1 MLEFT
6 IHGDG
11 SGAVLDIQLQ
21 DASAGVREFFVNLT
35 FVGWKTIRMTLPVRI
50 CYPLLVYL

>member
-1 MLEFT
+1 VLEFT